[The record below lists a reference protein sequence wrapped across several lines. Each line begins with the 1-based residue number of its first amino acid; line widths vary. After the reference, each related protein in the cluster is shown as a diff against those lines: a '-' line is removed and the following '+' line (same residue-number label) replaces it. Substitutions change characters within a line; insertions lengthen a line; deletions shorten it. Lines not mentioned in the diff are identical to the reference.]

1 MKEYNI
7 EVKKEFNTHHNL
19 AKIQEKY
26 PELSPNQIV
35 GYILDAECNIIDKKY
50 NDTSKSNEE
59 DMVVAPNTTPTNIAN
74 YTLDTTIS
82 KNRTRYGESSIKKLD
97 ITNDIKP
104 ITTVDNIVAVKTPS
118 INGLSFIANDEP
130 CKNFT
135 GRKTINYQE
144 LFYMVLVEGRSLE
157 YLLNILNCNEYSI
170 LKGLQFLHAEARDEV
185 IKAKIIEYSNIYF
198 FKA

>member
-7 EVKKEFNTHHNL
+7 EVKKEFNNHHNL

-35 GYILDAECNIIDKKY
+35 GYILDADCGTNDKKC
-50 NDTSKSNEE
+50 SSALKSNK
-59 DMVVAPNTTPTNIAN
+59 DDIVIAPITTPTNI
-74 YTLDTTIS
+74 
-82 KNRTRYGESSIKKLD
+82 
-97 ITNDIKP
+97 ITNIDDKDIKF
-104 ITTVDNIVAVKTPS
+104 ISEGREINI
-118 INGLSFIANDEP
+118 
-130 CKNFT
+130 T

-144 LFYMVLVEGRSLE
+144 LFYMVLIEGRSLE
-157 YLLNILNCNEYSI
+157 YLLNVLNCNEYSI

-185 IKAKIIEYSNIYF
+185 IRAKIIEYSNIYF

>member
-35 GYILDAECNIIDKKY
+35 GYILDADCNIIDKKC
-50 NDTSKSNEE
+50 NNTSKSNEE
-59 DMVVAPNTTPTNIAN
+59 DMVVATTPTNIAN

-97 ITNDIKP
+97 ISTDIIP
-104 ITTVDNIVAVKTPS
+104 IAADNIVAVKKPVL
-118 INGLSFIANDEP
+118 NELSFIANDEP

-144 LFYMVLVEGRSLE
+144 LFYMVLIEGRSLE
-157 YLLNILNCNEYSI
+157 YLLNVL
-170 LKGLQFLHAEARDEV
+170 
-185 IKAKIIEYSNIYF
+185 
-198 FKA
+198 

>member
-50 NDTSKSNEE
+50 NGTSKSNEE
-59 DMVVAPNTTPTNIAN
+59 DIVIAPITPTNI
-74 YTLDTTIS
+74 
-82 KNRTRYGESSIKKLD
+82 
-97 ITNDIKP
+97 ITNIDDKDIKF
-104 ITTVDNIVAVKTPS
+104 ISEGREINI
-118 INGLSFIANDEP
+118 
-130 CKNFT
+130 T

-144 LFYMVLVEGRSLE
+144 LFYMVMIEGRSLE
-157 YLLNILNCNEYSI
+157 YLLNVLNCDEYSI
-170 LKGLQFLHAEARDEV
+170 LKGLQFLHAEAKDEV

>member
-7 EVKKEFNTHHNL
+7 EVKKEFNNHHNL
-19 AKIQEKY
+19 AKIQEKF

-35 GYILDAECNIIDKKY
+35 GYILDTECGTIDKK
-50 NDTSKSNEE
+50 DDSALKSREE
-59 DMVVAPNTTPTNIAN
+59 NIVGNPNATPTNITN
-74 YTLDTTIS
+74 YTLDTTLS
-82 KNRTRYGESSIKKLD
+82 KNRTRYNESAIKKLD
-97 ITNDIKP
+97 ITTDIKP
-104 ITTVDNIVAVKTPS
+104 ITISDIITNIDDKDIKFTTS
-118 INGLSFIANDEP
+118 EGREINI
-130 CKNFT
+130 T

-144 LFYMVLVEGRSLE
+144 LFYMVLIEGRPLG
-157 YLLNILNCNEYSI
+157 YLMNVFTCNEYSI

>member
-7 EVKKEFNTHHNL
+7 EVKKEFNNHHNL

-35 GYILDAECNIIDKKY
+35 GYILDAECGVNDKKY
-50 NDTSKSNEE
+50 NNTSKSNEC
-59 DMVVAPNTTPTNIAN
+59 DIVVDPITTPNSITN
-74 YTLDTTIS
+74 YTLDTTVS
-82 KNRTRYGESSIKKLD
+82 KNRTRYNESSIKKLD
-97 ITNDIKP
+97 ITTDVKP
-104 ITTVDNIVAVKTPS
+104 ITISDIITNIDDKDIKFTTS
-118 INGLSFIANDEP
+118 EGREINI
-130 CKNFT
+130 T

-144 LFYMVLVEGRSLE
+144 LFYMVLIEGRPLG
-157 YLLNILNCNEYSI
+157 YLMNVFTCNEYSI

>member
-50 NDTSKSNEE
+50 NDTPKSNEE
-59 DMVVAPNTTPTNIAN
+59 DMIVATTPTNITN

-82 KNRTRYGESSIKKLD
+82 KNRTRYNESSIKKLD
-97 ITNDIKP
+97 ITTDIKP
-104 ITTVDNIVAVKTPS
+104 ITASNIVAKKEDV
-118 INGLSFIANDEP
+118 NELSFINDDEP
-130 CKNFT
+130 YKNFT

-144 LFYMVLVEGRSLE
+144 LFYMVLIEGRSLE
-157 YLLNILNCNEYSI
+157 YLLNVLKCNEYSI
-170 LKGLQFLHAEARDEV
+170 LKGLQFLHSEAKDEV
-185 IKAKIIEYSNIYF
+185 IKAKIVEYSNIYF

>member
-26 PELSPNQIV
+26 PELTPNQIV
-35 GYILDAECNIIDKKY
+35 GYILDTECNIIDKKY

-59 DMVVAPNTTPTNIAN
+59 DIVVATITPTNI
-74 YTLDTTIS
+74 
-82 KNRTRYGESSIKKLD
+82 
-97 ITNDIKP
+97 ITNIDDKDIKF
-104 ITTVDNIVAVKTPS
+104 ISEGREINI
-118 INGLSFIANDEP
+118 
-130 CKNFT
+130 T

-144 LFYMVLVEGRSLE
+144 LFYMVLIEGRPLG
-157 YLLNILNCNEYSI
+157 YLMNVFTCNEYSI
-170 LKGLQFLHAEARDEV
+170 LKGLQFLHSEARDEV

>member
-35 GYILDAECNIIDKKY
+35 GYILDADCNIIDKKC
-50 NDTSKSNEE
+50 NNTSKSNEC
-59 DMVVAPNTTPTNIAN
+59 DMVVAPITTHNNITN

-104 ITTVDNIVAVKTPS
+104 ITVDNIVAKKEEV
-118 INGLSFIANDEP
+118 NELSFIANDEP
-130 CKNFT
+130 YKNFT

-144 LFYMVLVEGRSLE
+144 LFYMVLVEGRPLG
-157 YLLNILNCNEYSI
+157 YLMNVFTCNEYSI

>member
-35 GYILDAECNIIDKKY
+35 GYILDVECNIIDKKY

-59 DMVVAPNTTPTNIAN
+59 DMVVATPPTNITN

-97 ITNDIKP
+97 ISTDIMP
-104 ITTVDNIVAVKTPS
+104 ITADNIVTVKKPG
-118 INGLSFIANDEP
+118 INELSFIANDEP

-135 GRKTINYQE
+135 GCKTINYQE
-144 LFYMVLVEGRSLE
+144 LFYMVLIEGRSLE
-157 YLLNILNCNEYSI
+157 YLLNVLNCNEYSI

>member
-7 EVKKEFNTHHNL
+7 EVKKEFNNHHNL

-35 GYILDAECNIIDKKY
+35 GYILDADCGTNDKKC
-50 NDTSKSNEE
+50 NSTLKSNEN
-59 DMVVAPNTTPTNIAN
+59 DIVVAPITIPTNI
-74 YTLDTTIS
+74 
-82 KNRTRYGESSIKKLD
+82 
-97 ITNDIKP
+97 ITNIDDK
-104 ITTVDNIVAVKTPS
+104 NIRFIS
-118 INGLSFIANDEP
+118 EGREINI
-130 CKNFT
+130 T

-144 LFYMVLVEGRSLE
+144 LFYMVLIEGRPLG
-157 YLLNILNCNEYSI
+157 YLMNVFTCNEYSI
-170 LKGLQFLHAEARDEV
+170 LKGLQFLHSEAKDEV

>member
-7 EVKKEFNTHHNL
+7 EVKKEFNNHHNL
-19 AKIQEKY
+19 AKIQEKF

-35 GYILDAECNIIDKKY
+35 GYILDTECGTIDKK
-50 NDTSKSNEE
+50 DDSALKSREE
-59 DMVVAPNTTPTNIAN
+59 NIVGNPNATPTNITN
-74 YTLDTTIS
+74 YTLDTTLS
-82 KNRTRYGESSIKKLD
+82 KNRTRYNESAIKKVD
-97 ITNDIKP
+97 ITTDIKP
-104 ITTVDNIVAVKTPS
+104 IAISDIITNIDDKDIKFIS
-118 INGLSFIANDEP
+118 EGREINI
-130 CKNFT
+130 T

-144 LFYMVLVEGRSLE
+144 LFYMVLIEGRPLG
-157 YLLNILNCNEYSI
+157 YLMNVFTCNEYSI

>member
-7 EVKKEFNTHHNL
+7 EVKKEFNNHHNL

-35 GYILDAECNIIDKKY
+35 GYILDTECGTIDKK
-50 NDTSKSNEE
+50 DDSALKSREE
-59 DMVVAPNTTPTNIAN
+59 NIVGNPNATTTNITN
-74 YTLDTTIS
+74 YTLDTTLS
-82 KNRTRYGESSIKKLD
+82 KNRTRYNESSIKKLD
-97 ITNDIKP
+97 ITTDIKP
-104 ITTVDNIVAVKTPS
+104 ITISDIITNIDDKDIKFTTS
-118 INGLSFIANDEP
+118 EGREINI
-130 CKNFT
+130 T

-144 LFYMVLVEGRSLE
+144 LFYMVLIEGRPLG
-157 YLLNILNCNEYSI
+157 YLMNIFTCNEYSI

>member
-7 EVKKEFNTHHNL
+7 EVKKEFNNHHNL

-35 GYILDAECNIIDKKY
+35 GYILDTECNIIDKKY
-50 NDTSKSNEE
+50 NDTSKYNEE
-59 DMVVAPNTTPTNIAN
+59 DIVVAPIATPTNI
-74 YTLDTTIS
+74 
-82 KNRTRYGESSIKKLD
+82 
-97 ITNDIKP
+97 ITNIDDKDIKF
-104 ITTVDNIVAVKTPS
+104 ISEGREINI
-118 INGLSFIANDEP
+118 
-130 CKNFT
+130 T

-144 LFYMVLVEGRSLE
+144 LFYMVLIEGRPLG
-157 YLLNILNCNEYSI
+157 YLMNVFTCNEYSI

-185 IKAKIIEYSNIYF
+185 IKAKIVEYSNIYF

>member
-7 EVKKEFNTHHNL
+7 EVKKEFNNHHNL

-35 GYILDAECNIIDKKY
+35 GYILDAECNIIDKKC
-50 NDTSKSNEE
+50 NDTLKSNEE
-59 DMVVAPNTTPTNIAN
+59 DMIVDTTPTNITN

-82 KNRTRYGESSIKKLD
+82 KNRTRYSESSIKKMD
-97 ITNDIKP
+97 ITTDIKP
-104 ITTVDNIVAVKTPS
+104 ITIDNIIAKKEDV
-118 INGLSFIANDEP
+118 NELSFIANDEP
-130 CKNFT
+130 YKNFT

-144 LFYMVLVEGRSLE
+144 LFYMVLIEGRSLE
-157 YLLNILNCNEYSI
+157 YLLNVLKCNEYSI

>member
-26 PELSPNQIV
+26 PELNPNQIV
-35 GYILDAECNIIDKKY
+35 GYILDAECNIIDKKC
-50 NDTSKSNEE
+50 NDTLKSNEE
-59 DMVVAPNTTPTNIAN
+59 DIVVATTPTNITN

-82 KNRTRYGESSIKKLD
+82 KNRTRYSESSIKKLD

-104 ITTVDNIVAVKTPS
+104 ITVDNIVAIKKPG
-118 INGLSFIANDEP
+118 INELSFIANDEP

-144 LFYMVLVEGRSLE
+144 LFYMVLIEGRPLG
-157 YLLNILNCNEYSI
+157 YLMNVFTCNEYSI